1 MFALLGHVVPML
13 FLVKMPRCKSKY
25 VYLLRQNC
33 VTVDGY
39 NYMSYINMPVC
50 FI

>member
-25 VYLLRQNC
+25 VLRQNC